1 MVDGA
6 VERLDS
12 PHQDAAQGLDQPPQA
27 ELWLETHRVTGIID
41 QSGRP
46 RRLVDTLNAIDGPF
60 ALMRDATIESLA
72 NPDEGERRF
81 HLLHLKR
88 AAILLAIPLT
98 DLPRSPD
105 AEVMVKKPVPATLM
119 LPGLVVTG
127 HVHLAPEV
135 DPTAVR
141 MLSKDSFLP
150 GTNAEVT
157 QITNAG
163 GSRREPLVVVNLGRA
178 LLYAPTP
185 Q

>member
-1 MVDGA
+1 LVDGA

-12 PHQDAAQGLDQPPQA
+12 PPQDAVQELDHLVRA

-46 RRLVDTLNAIDGPF
+46 RRLVDTLNAIDSPF
-60 ALMRDATIESLA
+60 VLLRDATVESLA
-72 NPDEGERRF
+72 NPNEGERRF

-88 AAILLAIPLT
+88 EAILLAFPLT
-98 DLPRSPD
+98 NLPRSPG
-105 AEVMVKKPVPATLM
+105 AEVTAKKSVPATLM
-119 LPGLVVTG
+119 LPGLEVSG
-127 HVHLAPEV
+127 HVHLPPEI

-150 GTNAEVT
+150 ITDAEVT
-157 QITNAG
+157 QITHAG

>member
-1 MVDGA
+1 MVNGA

-12 PHQDAAQGLDQPPQA
+12 PHQAAAQELDHLVRA
-27 ELWLETHRVTGIID
+27 ELWLETHHVTGIID

-60 ALMRDATIESLA
+60 VMVRDATVESLA

-88 AAILLAIPLT
+88 EAILLAIPLT
-98 DLPRSPD
+98 NLPRSPD
-105 AEVMVKKPVPATLM
+105 AEVLAKKSVSATLM
-119 LPGLVVTG
+119 LPGLEVTG
-127 HVHLAPEV
+127 HVYLPPEV
-135 DPTAVR
+135 DPTTVR
-141 MLSKDSFLP
+141 MLGKDSFLP
-150 GTNAEVT
+150 VTDAQVT
-157 QITNAG
+157 QITHAG
-163 GSRREPLVVVNLGRA
+163 GSQREPLVVVNLGRA

>member
-60 ALMRDATIESLA
+60 AILRDATVESLA
-72 NPDEGERRF
+72 NPDDGEHRF

-88 AAILLAIPLT
+88 EAILLAIPLT
-98 DLPRSPD
+98 DLPRSPGAD
-105 AEVMVKKPVPATLM
+105 VMAKKAVPATLI
-119 LPGLVVTG
+119 LPGLEVTG
-127 HVHLAPEV
+127 NVYLPPEA
-135 DPTAVR
+135 DPAAVR
-141 MLSKDSFLP
+141 ILGKDSFLP
-150 GTNAEVT
+150 VTDAEVT
-157 QITNAG
+157 QVTHAG
-163 GSRREPLVVVNLGRA
+163 GSRRKPLVVVNLGRS
-178 LLYAPTP
+178 LLYSPTP